1 MSLYY
6 KQKFLDV
13 LKLIH
18 KLEPSPGFSQA
29 LGTTFHDL
37 TSSSSASSS
46 SIQVEDKGST
56 VRVELPVNS
65 ALYIESKSITLSTY
79 MAIMDDLTTYSLMTV
94 DGGRPGVSVFM
105 NMETTGSSLSSVER
119 LAITA
124 RTRKVGRNLGFTSA
138 EIRDAATNRMICH
151 GSHIKFLPMG
161 FLADYLL
168 QYGWPVIQWW
178 YGLSHFQPPVSAK
191 ERLSLHEVMSSFDTN
206 TGSFRVK
213 PHHASLGGPIHGG
226 CQAVLMEMAASTV
239 AESTL
244 PGCYLQ
250 SISIEYLAKPSC
262 PLVDTQVRVV
272 HQDSYSLT
280 LEVLLLCNGKTKA
293 EGILKYMKMDASS
306 KL

>member
-1 MSLYY
+1 M
-6 KQKFLDV
+6 
-13 LKLIH
+13 
-18 KLEPSPGFSQA
+18 
-29 LGTTFHDL
+29 
-37 TSSSSASSS
+37 
-46 SIQVEDKGST
+46 
-56 VRVELPVNS
+56 PVND
-65 ALYIESKSITLSTY
+65 ALYVESKSITLSTY

-94 DGGRPGVSVFM
+94 DGGRPGVSVSM
-105 NMETTGSSLSSVER
+105 NMEAAGPFLSSVKR

-168 QYGWPVIQWW
+168 QYGWLIIQWW
-178 YGLSHFQPPVSAK
+178 YGLPHFQPPAPQK
-191 ERLSLHEVMSSFDTN
+191 ERLSLHEVMSTFDTT

-213 PHHASLGGPIHGG
+213 PYHASLGGPMHGG
-226 CQAVLMEMAASTV
+226 CQAVLMEMAASAV
-239 AESTL
+239 AESAM

-250 SISIEYLAKPSC
+250 SISIDYLAKPSC

-272 HQDSYSLT
+272 HQDSFFLT
-280 LEVLLLCNGKTKA
+280 LEVLLLCEGKAKA
-293 EGILKYMKMDASS
+293 EGILKYMNMDASS